1 METFHWDGKVELRR
15 LCLKTVRRPSAEAP
29 PIRCRSRGGE
39 GGGAIESGPEAFLGL
54 IDLIR
59 LRRSVLFRLT
69 PGRLGVI
76 L

>member
-15 LCLKTVRRPSAEAP
+15 LWLKTVRKPSAEAP
-29 PIRCRSRGGE
+29 PMRCRSR
-39 GGGAIESGPEAFLGL
+39 GGAIESGPEAFLGL
-54 IDLIR
+54 IDLIH

-69 PGRLGVI
+69 PGRVGVI